1 MKIICAILLAAGVL
15 SAAGKPALDQD
26 ALLEKIRSRTAE
38 YLDQLPHYTCHE
50 LINRLVRHGAAWT
63 RDDTVEIE
71 VAFIGHEE
79 FFARSGD
86 DHFEERII
94 DRVVPHGTI
103 GNGAFGSVVKILFT
117 PGVADF
123 QYAGTG
129 KKDGRQTIRVN
140 FWVPIEKSQFLV
152 KHGGNQS
159 LVPFEGSIWVDA
171 ATLDLV
177 RVDLQVKHIPAYVGL
192 RYVEEVLHYEIM
204 HIGSEPVLLPHKSE
218 LGVADELGNY
228 SLNLVEL
235 QQCREFKSNSVVTY
249 GAPVEG
255 TAPRDGTASREG
267 TASPEGTAWRE
278 RQNQR

>member
-1 MKIICAILLAAGVL
+1 MKIICAILLADGVL
-15 SAAGKPALDQD
+15 FAAGKPAPDQD

-38 YLDQLPHYTCHE
+38 YLEQLPHYTCHE
-50 LINRLVRHGAAWT
+50 VISRLVRRGSQWT
-63 RDDTVEIE
+63 RDDVVELE
-71 VAFIGHEE
+71 VAFIGREE
-79 FFARSGD
+79 FFARSGE
-86 DHFEERII
+86 DHFEERVI

-103 GNGAFGSVVKILFT
+103 GNGAFGSVVKIIFT
-117 PGVADF
+117 PDVADF

-129 KKDGRQTIRVN
+129 KKDGHQTIRIN
-140 FWVPIEKSQFLV
+140 FSVPLEKSQFMV

-192 RYVEEVLHYEIM
+192 RYVEETLHYETM

-255 TAPRDGTASREG
+255 SGPREGFASREG
-267 TASPEGTAWRE
+267 SPSRE
-278 RQNQR
+278 HPDQH